1 MKSSTLNGWCLRKLA
16 FVNIKDEHLVP
27 LLALAAATTP
37 ALCSSKKKPQVSS
50 MPTSQGM
57 MPQIKG

>member
-1 MKSSTLNGWCLRKLA
+1 MKSSTLKGWCLCKLA

-37 ALCSSKKKPQVSS
+37 ALGSSKKKPQVSTI
-50 MPTSQGM
+50 PPSQGM